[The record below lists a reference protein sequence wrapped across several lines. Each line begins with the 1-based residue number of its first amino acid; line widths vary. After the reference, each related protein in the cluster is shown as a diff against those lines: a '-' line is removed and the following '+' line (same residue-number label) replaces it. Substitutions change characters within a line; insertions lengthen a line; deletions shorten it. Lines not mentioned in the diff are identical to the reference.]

1 MRKWSYFLL
10 IQPKIMQWKQQEC
23 TYTDPRKYEATQYIP
38 EITDDEFD
46 ISRNF
51 KKNLEWI
58 LEGLT

>member
-1 MRKWSYFLL
+1 
-10 IQPKIMQWKQQEC
+10 MQWKQQEC